1 MNSYRLNKK
10 AFCFTTGIGKG
21 DGMFPFL
28 FIDIL
33 YLFKIEKQW
42 RLKNKI
48 LVNMENCDMIS
59 PLVLLLNPDNSE
71 E

>member
-1 MNSYRLNKK
+1 
-10 AFCFTTGIGKG
+10 
-21 DGMFPFL
+21 MFPFL

-42 RLKNKI
+42 RLKSKI